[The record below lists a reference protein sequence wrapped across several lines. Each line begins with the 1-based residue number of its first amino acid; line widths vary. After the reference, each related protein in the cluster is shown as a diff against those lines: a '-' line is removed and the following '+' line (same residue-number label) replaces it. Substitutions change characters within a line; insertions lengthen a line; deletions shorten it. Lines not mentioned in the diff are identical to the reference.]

1 MADPNWLLN
10 TTATSSAALV
20 AIVGGLLV
28 SRVVALRS
36 DRESLRRRSQEL
48 DAQVKALGGQLDEVG
63 EQLLRRD
70 AVDFIHE
77 AAEELIGSKGDIGLE
92 VLMRHHDPRDRSAGE
107 LRPFVEEAA
116 EAVAAAF
123 ERKDPA
129 AMLETPTDRYAVL
142 ANRIAEELG
151 EEPPDRTTT
160 ANGKAFTLK
169 QEEAYRQL
177 LRDQQALGSE
187 KRTRELEKGQVDA
200 ALAGL
205 ADPSGVWAGLTV
217 LLYFA
222 VAGCLVPL
230 AVMAAGPEELGTG
243 LAVVV
248 VALFA
253 SGLAALAGY
262 LIVEVRRLQQ
272 PGGEDSAAE
281 SEPEAQAP
289 NPS

>member
-36 DRESLRRRSQEL
+36 DREGLRRRSQEL
-48 DAQVKALGGQLDEVG
+48 DAQVKALSEQLHEVG
-63 EQLLRRD
+63 EELLRRD

-77 AAEELIGSKGDIGLE
+77 AAEELIGSEGDVDLD
-92 VLMRHHDPRDRSAGE
+92 VLMRHHDPRDRSADE
-107 LRPFVEEAA
+107 LRPFVEEAGK
-116 EAVAAAF
+116 AVAAAF
-123 ERKDPA
+123 GRKDPA
-129 AMLETPTDRYAVL
+129 AMLETPTDRYALL

-151 EEPPDRTTT
+151 EEPPDRTVS

-205 ADPSGVWAGLTV
+205 ADPSGVWPGLAV
-217 LLYFA
+217 LLYFS

-230 AVMAAGPEELGTG
+230 AVMAAGPEKLGTA
-243 LAVVV
+243 LSVTIVV
-248 VALFA
+248 LFA

-262 LIVEVRRLQQ
+262 LTIEVRRLQQ

-281 SEPEAQAP
+281 GQAP